1 MLLIE
6 NARGTA
12 GRIVLGGR
20 TIRRG
25 KMVLPIKVV
34 KVIDSSEEEFIC
46 VCDGLSFVR
55 FEIKQIVH
63 FRLALLIAAVML
75 AVIAGIEIAIFI

>member
-1 MLLIE
+1 VLFIE

-12 GRIVLGGR
+12 DRIVLGGR

-25 KMVLPIKVV
+25 KMVQPIKVV

-55 FEIKQIVH
+55 FETKQIAH
-63 FRLALLIAAVML
+63 FRLALLIAAAML
-75 AVIAGIEIAIFI
+75 AVVAGIEIAILI